1 MPKANK
7 ERANKPAVK
16 VRFLNVLLILL
27 GADLVILFTPQ
38 IGILNSAFFI
48 GPGLGWSACI
58 AGLGLLVYGFR
69 GLYRKT

>member
-7 ERANKPAVK
+7 QQANKPAVK

-27 GADLVILFTPQ
+27 GADLIVLFTPGV
-38 IGILNSAFFI
+38 GILNSVFFI
-48 GPGLGWSACI
+48 GQGLGWSAFI

-69 GLYRKT
+69 GLYRKA